1 VNAPIINLESYSVVE
16 LLLFSVGCYMWVIV
30 YFIYI
35 RNIIKHKFIEMPIFA
50 AASNFAWEFVWGF
63 IPPPTDMG
71 LLIVWAYR
79 IWFFID
85 IFIFYGVL
93 KYGHKQVTTPAL
105 LRYFVPIKI
114 VTVIAWVFI
123 YYFFKAQGFD
133 TVIGANSAYIAQILI
148 SVLYVLLILKQHDIS
163 MFSYSVAWLKMIGSG
178 LIALFMF
185 MHYTDN
191 YLLHT
196 LCILSVSLD
205 IAYIIIFI
213 RKRAAGHVN
222 RVS

>member
-1 VNAPIINLESYSVVE
+1 MDTPIINLESYSVVE

-35 RNIIKHKFIEMPIFA
+35 RNIIKYKFIEMPVFA

-93 KYGHKQVTTPAL
+93 KYGYKQISTSAL
-105 LRYFVPIKI
+105 IPYLVPLKI
-114 VTVIAWVFI
+114 ITAVAWGFI
-123 YYFFKAQGFD
+123 YYFFKVQGFD

-148 SVLYVLLILKQHDIS
+148 SILYVQLILKQKDIS

-178 LIALFMF
+178 LIAIFMF
-185 MHYTDN
+185 VHYADN
-191 YLLHT
+191 HLLHT
-196 LCILSVSLD
+196 LCVLSVTLD

-213 RKRAAGHVN
+213 RKRGTAHVDGA
-222 RVS
+222 

>member
-1 VNAPIINLESYSVVE
+1 
-16 LLLFSVGCYMWVIV
+16 
-30 YFIYI
+30 
-35 RNIIKHKFIEMPIFA
+35 MPVFA

-93 KYGHKQVTTPAL
+93 KYGHKQITTSAL

-114 VTVIAWVFI
+114 ITVIAWIFI

-133 TVIGANSAYIAQILI
+133 TVIGANSAYIAQLLI
-148 SVLYVLLILKQHDIS
+148 SVLYVLLILKQKDIS

-178 LIALFMF
+178 LIAVFMF

-191 YLLHT
+191 HLLHT
-196 LCILSVSLD
+196 LCVLSVSLD

-213 RKRAAGHVN
+213 RKRAAGRINGV
-222 RVS
+222 